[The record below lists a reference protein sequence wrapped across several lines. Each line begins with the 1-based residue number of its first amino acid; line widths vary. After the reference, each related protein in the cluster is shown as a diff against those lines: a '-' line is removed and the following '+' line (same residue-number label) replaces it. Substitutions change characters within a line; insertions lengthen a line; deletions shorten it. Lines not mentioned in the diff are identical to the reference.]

1 VNINNTKKE
10 IVQNN
15 KIDMCSVSSQSVID
29 DSDSDKEKN
38 NIKNEVNNDNEQLSF
53 GDEYENLDTNN
64 DENNDIYNTNKRKH
78 DEIQ

>member
-1 VNINNTKKE
+1 
-10 IVQNN
+10 
-15 KIDMCSVSSQSVID
+15 MCSVSSQSVID